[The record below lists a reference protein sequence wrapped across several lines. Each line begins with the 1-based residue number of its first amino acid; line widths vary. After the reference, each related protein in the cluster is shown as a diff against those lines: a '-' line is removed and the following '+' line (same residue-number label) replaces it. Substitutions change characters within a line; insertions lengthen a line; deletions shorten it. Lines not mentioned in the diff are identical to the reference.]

1 MLFYRVI
8 SRFDFSHFLGYNKIK
23 EIGVKVFFGHI
34 LLGGKKMA
42 GSVVRG
48 SSMERKIIS
57 VSGKR
62 QVTIPQKYFEMLG
75 FGNEAE
81 CILQNNAIVIR
92 PIREN
97 TGSEFSE
104 QILADLIAQG
114 FSGQELLARFKEG
127 SKKIAPAMNKLI
139 DEADD
144 IANGTKKGATMEDI
158 FGAEDK

>member
-1 MLFYRVI
+1 
-8 SRFDFSHFLGYNKIK
+8 
-23 EIGVKVFFGHI
+23 
-34 LLGGKKMA
+34 MA
-42 GSVVRG
+42 KSAVRS

-62 QVTIPQKYFEMLG
+62 QITIPQKYFEVLG
-75 FGNEAE
+75 FSSEAE

-97 TGSEFSE
+97 IGNEFSE

-114 FSGQELLARFKEG
+114 FSGQELLVKFKEM

-139 DEADD
+139 GEADS
-144 IANGTKKGATMEDI
+144 IAKGEKKGATMADI
-158 FGAEDK
+158 FGVEDK